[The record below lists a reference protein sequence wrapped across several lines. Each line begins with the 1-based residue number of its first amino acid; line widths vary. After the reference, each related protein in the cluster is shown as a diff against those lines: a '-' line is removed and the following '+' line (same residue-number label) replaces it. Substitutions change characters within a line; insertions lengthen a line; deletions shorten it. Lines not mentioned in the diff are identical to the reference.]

1 MIQDKRIKDVHKI
14 ALLRA
19 NSLGDFIFMLPAAA
33 ALRRTYPKAEIVYL
47 AREWHIAF
55 LKDRP
60 SPFDRV
66 IAVPKGGIG
75 DEKVAER
82 PPMDDFFERMVA
94 EKFDLALQMHGG
106 GRNSN
111 PFLLRLGARVTAG
124 ARTPD
129 APLLDRWIPYIYFQ
143 LEYLRY
149 LEIASL
155 VGAIPVELEPKIELT
170 QNDLAESFAVV
181 PENKQPLI
189 LIHPG
194 ASDPTRY
201 WPIEKFARVADI
213 LAQQGY
219 QIAVT
224 GTSFE
229 RALVEGVI
237 SAMREGETA
246 LNLCGKLS
254 LNGLTGLLARSALLI
269 SNDTG
274 PAHLAGALGTPVVIL
289 YWVSNLITAGPITR
303 LKNRPLVS
311 FKIHCDVC
319 GQDYTKGRCEHD
331 FSLIEP
337 ISTQEVLEQA
347 FDLLKMREPAL

>member
-1 MIQDKRIKDVHKI
+1 MLQDKKIKDVHKI

-33 ALRRTYPKAEIVYL
+33 ALRQTYPQAEIVYL
-47 AREWHIAF
+47 ARDWHTNF

-66 IAVPKGGIG
+66 IAVPQGGIG

-82 PPMDDFFERMVA
+82 PPMDLFFERMVA

-149 LEIASL
+149 LEIVSL
-155 VGAIPVELEPKIELT
+155 VGASPVELEPKIELT
-170 QNDLAESFAVV
+170 PNDLAESFAVV
-181 PENKQPLI
+181 PESKKPMI

-194 ASDPTRY
+194 ASDPTRC
-201 WPIEKFARVADI
+201 WPVEKFAMVADT
-213 LAQQGY
+213 LAQHGY

-224 GTSFE
+224 GTGEE
-229 RALVEGVI
+229 RVLVEGVI

-246 LNLCGKLS
+246 LNLCDKLS

-274 PAHLAGALGTPVVIL
+274 PAHLAGALGTPTVIL
-289 YWVSNLITAGPITR
+289 YWVNNLIMAAPITR

-311 FKIHCDVC
+311 FKINCDIC
-319 GQDYTKGRCEHD
+319 GQDCITGRCEHN

-347 FDLLKMREPAL
+347 FDLLKMRQPSL